1 MDDRVMVPITT
12 AMRRL
17 LNRDHI
23 GMMRVVLED
32 PGGLA
37 QAKEAITAL
46 LRKRHH
52 IVPPEPDDFEVVT
65 PDMVAGMVQ
74 RTQGT
79 FGVLLLALAGIALLA
94 GGVVVMNVMVV
105 SVRERR
111 REIGLR
117 RALGATRGDIRAQF
131 LCEAAAVTLL
141 GGVLGSGLGT
151 GASYLLQYFW
161 KMPML
166 LTWEPYAL
174 AAASSLVIG
183 LLFGAW
189 PARTAAR
196 LPPVDALRG

>member
-17 LNRDHI
+17 FNRDHI
-23 GMMRVVLED
+23 DIMRVVLRD
-32 PGGLA
+32 PDRLA
-37 QAKEAITAL
+37 PAKDAITAL
-46 LRKRHH
+46 LRARHR
-52 IVPPEPDDFEVVT
+52 IVPPEADDFDVVT
-65 PDMVAGMVQ
+65 PDMVAGMVR

-79 FGVLLLALAGIALLA
+79 FGVLLLALAGISLLA
-94 GGVVVMNVMVV
+94 GGIVVMNVMVV

-117 RALGATRGDIRAQF
+117 RAVGATQGDIRAQF

-141 GGVLGSGLGT
+141 GGALGCGLGT
-151 GASYLLQYFW
+151 GAAYLMRVAW

-166 LTWEPYAL
+166 LTWEPYVL
-174 AAASSLVIG
+174 AALCSLVVG